1 MENKKHFS
9 KLGLCLFIGSLLI
22 LVVQLIALQIA
33 GNIPAITSNYN
44 LNFLCGMLPMYIIA
58 FPLIFLM
65 FQKIPVQI
73 SSDKKKMSFGKLF
86 IAFLMCY
93 SITYIANFAGV
104 ICTTIIALF
113 KPSGEVENVM
123 MEITGSLHPAVNF
136 FIVVICAPIME
147 ELLFRKVLLS
157 RTIKYGE
164 GVSIVFSGL
173 VFGLFHGNL
182 NQFVYA
188 FLLGIFFGF
197 IYVKTR
203 DIRYSIFLHMGINF
217 MGSFIGAFILEHS
230 GYMAIMEAATTGLD
244 EAQLMSVMT
253 ENIGGLMLLLG
264 YFFLLIVFVITG
276 LVLFIVNFK
285 KFKLLPGEVTIEK
298 GKRFS
303 TVILNVGMILYCLF
317 WIAQIILQLI
327 G

>member
-9 KLGLCLFIGSLLI
+9 NLGLCLLFGSLLI
-22 LVVQLIALQIA
+22 LVVQLTALTIAE
-33 GNIPAITSNYN
+33 NIPAIADNYN
-44 LNFLCGMLPMYIIA
+44 LNFLCGMLPMYVIA
-58 FPLIFLM
+58 FPLIFM
-65 FQKIPVQI
+65 IFQKIPVQMKGE
-73 SSDKKKMSFGKLF
+73 KKKMSFGKLF

-93 SITYIANFAGV
+93 SITYISNFVGV
-104 ICTTIIALF
+104 IFTAIIALF
-113 KPSGEVENVM
+113 KPSGQVENVM
-123 MEITGSLHPAVNF
+123 LEITGSLHPAVNF
-136 FIVVICAPIME
+136 FVVVICAPIME

-157 RTIKYGE
+157 RTAKYGE
-164 GVSIVFSGL
+164 GISIVFSGL

-203 DIRYSIFLHMGINF
+203 DIRYSIALHMGINF

-230 GYMAIMEAATTGLD
+230 GYMAIMEAATTGLS
-244 EAQLMSVMT
+244 EAELMNLMT
-253 ENIGGLMLLLG
+253 ENVGGLLLLLG
-264 YFFLLIVFVITG
+264 YFFVLIIFVIAG

-285 KFKLLPGEVTIEK
+285 KFQLLPGEITIEK

-317 WIAQIILQLI
+317 WIAQIILQLM

>member
-9 KLGLCLFIGSLLI
+9 KLGLCLLFGSLLI
-22 LVVQLIALQIA
+22 MVVQFLALTIA
-33 GNIPAITSNYN
+33 GNIPAIANNYN
-44 LNFLCGMLPMYIIA
+44 LNFLCGMLPMYVIA

-65 FQKIPVQI
+65 FQKIPVQMCAE
-73 SSDKKKMSFGKLF
+73 KKKMSFGKLF
-86 IAFLMCY
+86 VAFLMCY
-93 SITYIANFAGV
+93 SITYLSNFVGV
-104 ICTTIIALF
+104 ILTAIIAFF
-113 KPSGEVENVM
+113 KPSGAVENVM
-123 MEITGSLHPAVNF
+123 LEITGNLHPAVNF
-136 FIVVICAPIME
+136 FVVVICAPIME
-147 ELLFRKVLLS
+147 ELLFRKVLIS
-157 RTIKYGE
+157 RTLPYGE

-203 DIRYSIFLHMGINF
+203 DIRYSIALHMSINF

-230 GYMAIMEAATTGLD
+230 GYMDIMVAATNGAS
-244 EAQLMSVMT
+244 EAQLMTAMT
-253 ENIGGLMLLLG
+253 ENIGGMLLLFG
-264 YFFLLIVFVITG
+264 YFLVLIIFVITG
-276 LVLFIVNFK
+276 LILFIVNFK
-285 KFKLLPGEVTIEK
+285 KFKLLPGEIVIEK
-298 GKRFS
+298 GQRFS
-303 TVILNVGMILYCLF
+303 TILLNLGMVLYCLF